1 MTERRNWIG
10 ERKGTPEFEF
20 DLLAI
25 SVGEAIL
32 ARMEA
37 LGLTRTELAERMG
50 VSRARVTQVL
60 AGADNLTLKTLV
72 AVANALDSAVA
83 VKLEP
88 ATTKPSAQRRTLPRR
103 AATAW
108 RFGNG

>member
-1 MTERRNWIG
+1 VTTRRDWIG

-25 SVGEAIL
+25 SVGEAIVE
-32 ARMEA
+32 RMDA
-37 LGLTRTELAERMG
+37 LGLTRTELAERMS

-60 AGADNLTLKTLV
+60 TGSDDLTLKTLA

-88 ATTKPSAQRRTLPRR
+88 ATTKPAVRG
-103 AATAW
+103 AATA
-108 RFGNG
+108 